1 MIQPEVTLH
10 NFPRN
15 TRSFDDHRN
24 QKKNPEVFKNP
35 ALEETCPGKKLEDFD
50 LFADENEIGA
60 LETELLK
67 NWDRHHRKA
76 LPLNTLLL
84 QKVSKIKPTALPPGE
99 II

>member
-1 MIQPEVTLH
+1 MP
-10 NFPRN
+10 
-15 TRSFDDHRN
+15 
-24 QKKNPEVFKNP
+24 
-35 ALEETCPGKKLEDFD
+35 EETSPGKRLEDFD

-76 LPLNTLLL
+76 LPANPYLK
-84 QKVSKIKPTALPPGE
+84 QKINKIKPAALAPCV